1 MSKTIN
7 TFVAEPFTNKI
18 GQTINPGDPV
28 AYVTSGYSVHTNK
41 GWYDGMFKDKNGNV
55 VLTRIRGIV
64 NTKSVPTGKMITE
77 KYKST
82 KYNPETRE
90 YEIVDK
96 SYTYAEHITVDCE
109 PHGTTLLQKHRMFK
123 I

>member
-28 AYVTSGYSVHTNK
+28 AYVTSGYSVRMNK
-41 GWYDGMFKDKNGNV
+41 GWYDGMFKDKNGNI

-77 KYKST
+77 HYKHME
-82 KYNPETRE
+82 YNPQTRK
-90 YEIVDK
+90 YEMVDK
-96 SYTYAEHITVDCE
+96 SSTYAERITVDCE
-109 PHGTTLLQKHRMFK
+109 PHGTTLLQCHRMIK